1 MLVDI
6 ADDSKCVSMN
16 SFLTKAINQS
26 GGDAMSLFLITF
38 AVIAVVI
45 TLMAIGVIFGR
56 QAIKGSCGG
65 SGGAEC
71 VCTEKC
77 DKRKQLEAAQSLK

>member
-1 MLVDI
+1 M
-6 ADDSKCVSMN
+6 
-16 SFLTKAINQS
+16 T
-26 GGDAMSLFLITF
+26 LFLISF
-38 AVIAVVI
+38 AVIAVVVL
-45 TLMAIGVIFGR
+45 LMAIGVLFGR

-77 DKRKQLEAAQSLK
+77 EKRRQLEAAQQTK

>member
-1 MLVDI
+1 M
-6 ADDSKCVSMN
+6 
-16 SFLTKAINQS
+16 T
-26 GGDAMSLFLITF
+26 LFLITF
-38 AVIAVVI
+38 AVIAVVVFI
-45 TLMAIGVIFGR
+45 MAIGVMFGR

-77 DKRKQLEAAQSLK
+77 EKRRQMEAAESLK

>member
-1 MLVDI
+1 M
-6 ADDSKCVSMN
+6 
-16 SFLTKAINQS
+16 T
-26 GGDAMSLFLITF
+26 LFLITF
-38 AVIAVVI
+38 AVIAVVM
-45 TLMAIGVIFGR
+45 TVMAIGVMFGR

>member
-1 MLVDI
+1 M
-6 ADDSKCVSMN
+6 
-16 SFLTKAINQS
+16 T
-26 GGDAMSLFLITF
+26 LFLITF

-45 TLMAIGVIFGR
+45 FIMAIGVMFGR
-56 QAIKGSCGG
+56 HAIKGSCGG

-77 DKRKQLEAAQSLK
+77 DKRKKLEAAQNLE

>member
-1 MLVDI
+1 ME
-6 ADDSKCVSMN
+6 M
-16 SFLTKAINQS
+16 T
-26 GGDAMSLFLITF
+26 LFLITF

-45 TLMAIGVIFGR
+45 TMMAIGVMFGR

-77 DKRKQLEAAQSLK
+77 DKRKKLEAAQSLQ

>member
-1 MLVDI
+1 
-6 ADDSKCVSMN
+6 
-16 SFLTKAINQS
+16 
-26 GGDAMSLFLITF
+26 MSLFLITF

-77 DKRKQLEAAQSLK
+77 DKRKKIEAAQSLKLDSLG